1 MQWHK
6 SVQSSCSNLLN
17 KPSILFSMLS
27 GEQLNTSSE
36 IVSPNCCSNV
46 KNPPWK
52 LTKTSNQG
60 LEILAL
66 WWWGWELTRNHKQA
80 QEVWQP
86 NLFFNSIT
94 ALMFLATS
102 IWSTKEKVVFLQTK
116 IRFCAC
122 FSGIFITQNWF
133 YRCLKNTSLK
143 NFEG

>member
-1 MQWHK
+1 MISLLWCK
-6 SVQSSCSNLLN
+6 SFSVSCCNLVNNAFNSLSYAVWW
-17 KPSILFSMLS
+17 KKEKHPSYFFS
-27 GEQLNTSSE
+27 
-36 IVSPNCCSNV
+36 PHCCSNV

-94 ALMFLATS
+94 ALNVLSHLNLVNYRKSRF
-102 IWSTKEKVVFLQTK
+102 FLQT
-116 IRFCAC
+116 IDQILCLFLR
-122 FSGIFITQNWF
+122 NF
-133 YRCLKNTSLK
+133 YNSKLIL
-143 NFEG
+143 